1 VTLLDDTRQI
11 PILICG
17 AGLAGTACAIKLI
30 QLGHKVVL
38 LDKAK
43 FPRRKLCGEFLGPD
57 AMPILESLGILEA
70 VKEQCRKPV
79 ENIHIYN
86 AQGQALHIKSEW
98 FRQDYP
104 YALALPRAE
113 LDDLLLRYAKS
124 LGVEVWE
131 EYEVQDYQQWV
142 GGGFE
147 LSIHALNKN
156 DDESL
161 PQLNEPFKLRT
172 PILIDASGRNSRLAN
187 LAYRKEESLK
197 PAILETNVGVQ
208 CHVQY
213 ESRNTDL
220 SMFFFPGGYGG
231 LQPIANDHAN
241 LCCWMT
247 PQQAQSGRAHSG
259 RKTLASLLANTLALN
274 QAAKPL
280 LNSIEAVE
288 PVQMVAGLHKLNRP
302 PSELP
307 FISIGDALLTVEPFS
322 GFGMAHALKSGVMA
336 ADCIDANQ
344 KEGNP
349 YPVIRKQYLQCYQKA
364 FKAHLFRLRI
374 FQPALNSPTIQ
385 TLLWP
390 VINPALP
397 WLTALYR

>member
-1 VTLLDDTRQI
+1 MTILSDTRHI

-17 AGLAGTACAIKLI
+17 AGLAGTACAIQLT

-38 LDKAK
+38 IDKAK

-57 AMPILESLGILEA
+57 AMPILDALGILDA
-70 VKEQCRKPV
+70 VKDQCQKPV

-86 AQGQALHIKSEW
+86 ARGQALHVKTTW
-98 FRQDYP
+98 FRKDYP
-104 YALALPRAE
+104 YALALQRAE
-113 LDDLLLRYAKS
+113 LDTLLLRHAQA

-131 EYEVQDYQQWV
+131 AHEVQDYQQL
-142 GGGFE
+142 GDGSFE
-147 LSIHALNKN
+147 LSIQALNKKGKHAL
-156 DDESL
+156 S
-161 PQLNEPFKLRT
+161 QSSQSFKVKT
-172 PILIDASGRNSRLAN
+172 PLLIDASGRNSRLAN
-187 LAYRKEESLK
+187 LAHRKEKSLK
-197 PAILETNVGVQ
+197 PSSLEINVGVQ

-213 ESRNTDL
+213 ESMNNDL

-231 LQPIANDHAN
+231 LQPISKDQAN

-259 RKTLASLLANTLALN
+259 RKTLAALFENTLALN

-280 LNSIEAVE
+280 LKSMEVLE
-288 PVQMVAGLHKLNRP
+288 PIQMVAGLHKLNRP

-336 ADCIDANQ
+336 ASCIDDNQ
-344 KEGNP
+344 KAGNP
-349 YPVIRKQYLQCYQKA
+349 YSVIRKQYLHRYQAA
-364 FKAHLFRLRI
+364 FKNHLFRLRI
-374 FQPALNSPTIQ
+374 FQPALKSESIQ
-385 TLLWP
+385 SILWP
-390 VINPALP
+390 VLNPFLP
-397 WLTALYR
+397 LLTALYR